1 MSSAGGYNR
10 VMLTRR
16 SATRRLAL
24 GGIAALSL
32 PHIVRADSFP
42 NGPFRI
48 LVPFGPG
55 SATDQSAR
63 TIAEGLNRLFNVPA
77 VVENKPGA
85 NGAIA
90 AEVAAKARPDGQT
103 IFVCSNTAAASNVA
117 LMKSLSYDPLRD
129 FDSVTLIGKAPVFM
143 IVNPKVEANTAA
155 EFAVLCK
162 RRPGQINFGSGSA
175 STRISGEL
183 LKARA
188 DIDMVHVPYKSTPLA
203 LQDTMAGHV
212 QMCFAD
218 PVTSLPQVKAGTV
231 RCLGVGNRGRYR
243 LTPDIPTLIEQGIP
257 DFELMTWTGVL
268 FPKGVPEPVFTTLRD
283 AIVKII
289 TEPGY
294 VERQAAGGSEIAPAS
309 PEEMRRIQIAEI
321 RLYRDMMKIAGIE
334 PE

>member
-1 MSSAGGYNR
+1 MI
-10 VMLTRR
+10 TRR
-16 SATRRLAL
+16 FLMAATSALAAPNL
-24 GGIAALSL
+24 A
-32 PHIVRADSFP
+32 RADTFP
-42 NGPFRI
+42 NGPIRI

-63 TIAEGLNRLFNVPA
+63 AVGDGLNRIFGVPV

-90 AEVAAKARPDGQT
+90 ADLAAKSKPDGQT

-117 LMKSLSYDPLRD
+117 MMKSLPYDPLKD
-129 FDSVTLIGKAPVFM
+129 FEPMTLIGRAPVFM
-143 IVNPKVEANTAA
+143 IVNPKVGATTAP
-155 EFAVLCK
+155 EFVALCRK
-162 RRPGQINFGSGSA
+162 QPGKINFGSGSA

-183 LKARA
+183 LKAKTG
-188 DIDMVHVPYKSTPLA
+188 IDMLHVPYKSTPAA

-231 RCLGVGNRGRYR
+231 RCLGVGSRGRYK

-257 DFELMTWTGVL
+257 DFELMTWTGVMM
-268 FPKGVPEPVFTTLRD
+268 PAGVPPAVFTTLRD
-283 AIVKII
+283 AVVKTIS
-289 TEPGY
+289 EPAY
-294 VERQAAGGSEIAPAS
+294 IERQAQGGSEITPCT
-309 PEEMRRIQIAEI
+309 PDEMRQIQIAEI
-321 RLYRDMMKIAGIE
+321 QLYRDMMKIAGIE

>member
-1 MSSAGGYNR
+1 MF
-10 VMLTRR
+10 RR
-16 SATRRLAL
+16 RHVLL
-24 GGIAALSL
+24 GAAAVAAAPAALCG
-32 PHIVRADSFP
+32 AAKAQGFP

-48 LVPFGPG
+48 IVPFGAG
-55 SATDQSAR
+55 SATDQAAR
-63 TIAEGLNRLFNVPA
+63 NVAEGLNRTFGVPA

-90 AEVAAKARPDGQT
+90 AEVAAKAKPDGQT

-117 LMKSLSYDPLRD
+117 LMKSMPYDPLKD
-129 FDSVTLIGKAPVFM
+129 FEPVTLIGRAPVFM
-143 IVNPKVEANTAA
+143 IVNPRIEANTAQ
-155 EFAVLCK
+155 EFVALCK
-162 RRPGQINFGSGSA
+162 KQPGKINFGSGSA

-183 LKARA
+183 LKAKA
-188 DIDMVHVPYKSTPLA
+188 GIDMVHVPYKSTPAA

-218 PVTSLPQVKAGTV
+218 PVTSMPQVKAGTV
-231 RCLGVGNRGRYR
+231 RCLGVGSRGRYK

-268 FPKGVPEPVFTTLRD
+268 MPAGVPPAIMAPLRE
-283 AIVKII
+283 AIVKTI

-294 VERQAAGGSEIAPAS
+294 VERQAQGGSEVAPCTPA
-309 PEEMRRIQIAEI
+309 EMRQLQVSEIQ
-321 RLYRDMMKIAGIE
+321 LYRDMMKLAGIE

>member
-1 MSSAGGYNR
+1 MI
-10 VMLTRR
+10 TRR
-16 SATRRLAL
+16 FLMAATSALA
-24 GGIAALSL
+24 APSL
-32 PHIVRADSFP
+32 ARADAFP
-42 NGPFRI
+42 NGPIRV

-63 TIAEGLNRLFNVPA
+63 TIAEGLNRIFGVPV

-90 AEVAAKARPDGQT
+90 ADLAAKSRPDGRT

-117 LMKSLSYDPLRD
+117 LMKSLPYDPLRD
-129 FDSVTLIGKAPVFM
+129 FDPVTIVGRAPVFLM
-143 IVNPKVEANTAA
+143 VNPGLGVTTAP
-155 EFAVLCK
+155 EFVALAK
-162 RRPGQINFGSGSA
+162 REPGRINFGSGSS

-188 DIDMVHVPYKSTPLA
+188 GIDMVHVPYKSTPLA
-203 LQDTMAGHV
+203 LQDTMSGHV
-212 QMCFAD
+212 QMCFTD
-218 PVTSLPQVKAGTV
+218 PVTGLPQVKAGTV

-268 FPKGVPEPVFTTLRD
+268 FPKGVPQPVFTSLRE
-283 AIVKII
+283 AIVKTISD
-289 TEPGY
+289 PSY
-294 VERQAAGGSEIAPAS
+294 VERQAAGGSEIAPTA
-309 PEEMRRIQIAEI
+309 PEEMRQIQIAEI
-321 RLYRDMMKIAGIE
+321 QLYRDMMKVAGIE

>member
-1 MSSAGGYNR
+1 MIDR
-10 VMLTRR
+10 
-16 SATRRLAL
+16 RRLLLASV
-24 GGIAALSL
+24 AALPFGSAAK
-32 PHIVRADSFP
+32 ADSFP
-42 NGPFRI
+42 SGPFRI

-63 TIAEGLNRLFNVPA
+63 NIAEGLNRTFGVAA

-90 AEVAAKARPDGQT
+90 AEVAAKAKPDGQT

-117 LMKSLSYDPLRD
+117 MMKSLPYDPLKD
-129 FDSVTLIGKAPVFM
+129 FEAVTLIGRAPVFM
-143 IVNPKVEANTAA
+143 IVNDKVEARTAA
-155 EFAVLCK
+155 EFVALCK
-162 RRPGQINFGSGSA
+162 RQPGKINFGSGSA

-183 LKARA
+183 LKAKA
-188 DIDMVHVPYKSTPLA
+188 GIDMMHVPYKSTPAA
-203 LQDTMAGHV
+203 LQDLMAGHV

-231 RCLGVGNRGRYR
+231 RCLGVGSRGRYK

-268 FPKGVPEPVFTTLRD
+268 LPRGVPAPVRAKLRD
-283 AIVKII
+283 AVLKTI
-289 TEPGY
+289 TDPVY
-294 VERQAAGGSEIAPAS
+294 VERQAQGGSEISPSS
-309 PEEMRRIQIAEI
+309 PEEMQQIMVAEI
-321 RLYRDMMKIAGIE
+321 ALYREMMRIAGIE

>member
-1 MSSAGGYNR
+1 MAATSAF
-10 VMLTRR
+10 
-16 SATRRLAL
+16 AAPC
-24 GGIAALSL
+24 IA
-32 PHIVRADSFP
+32 RADTFP
-42 NGPFRI
+42 NGPIRI

-63 TIAEGLNRLFNVPA
+63 AVGDGLHRIFGVPV

-90 AEVAAKARPDGQT
+90 ADLAAKSKPDGQT

-117 LMKSLSYDPLRD
+117 LMKALPYDPLKD
-129 FDSVTLIGKAPVFM
+129 FDPVTIIGKAPVFLM
-143 IVNPKVEANTAA
+143 VNPKIEARTAT
-155 EFAVLCK
+155 EFVALCK
-162 RRPGQINFGSGSA
+162 RQPGKINFGSGSA

-183 LKARA
+183 LKAKTQ
-188 DIDMVHVPYKSTPLA
+188 IDMVHVPYKSTPAA

-231 RCLGVGNRGRYR
+231 RCLGVGSRGRYK

-268 FPKGVPEPVFTTLRD
+268 MPAGVPPAVMTTLRE
-283 AIVKII
+283 AIVKTI
-289 TEPGY
+289 TEPDY
-294 VERQAAGGSEIAPAS
+294 VERQSQSGAEIAPCT
-309 PEEMRRIQIAEI
+309 PGEMRRIQVAEI
-321 RLYRDMMKIAGIE
+321 ELYREMMKIAGIE

>member
-1 MSSAGGYNR
+1 
-10 VMLTRR
+10 MLHRR
-16 SATRRLAL
+16 HLLFGA
-24 GGIAALSL
+24 AALPL
-32 PHIVRADSFP
+32 VRAAHADTFP

-48 LVPFGPG
+48 IVPFGAG
-55 SATDQSAR
+55 SATDQAAR
-63 TIAEGLNRLFNVPA
+63 NIGEGLNRLFGVPA

-117 LMKSLSYDPLRD
+117 MMKSLPYDPLTD
-129 FDSVTLIGKAPVFM
+129 FEPMTLVGRAPVFM
-143 IVNPKVEANTAA
+143 IVNPSVEASTAQDFVA
-155 EFAVLCK
+155 LCK
-162 RRPGQINFGSGSA
+162 RRPGKINFGSGSA

-183 LKARA
+183 LKAKA
-188 DIDMVHVPYKSTPLA
+188 GIDMVHVPYKSTPAA

-231 RCLGVGNRGRYR
+231 RCLGVGSRGRYK

-257 DFELMTWTGVL
+257 DFELMTWTGVMM
-268 FPKGVPEPVFTTLRD
+268 PRGVPPAVFNMLRD
-283 AIVKII
+283 AVIKTI
-289 TEPGY
+289 TEPAY
-294 VERQAAGGSEIAPAS
+294 VERQAQGGSEITPCTPA
-309 PEEMRRIQIAEI
+309 EMRQIQLAEI
-321 RLYRDMMKIAGIE
+321 ALYRQMMKIAGIE